1 MSKKPS
7 PITFGT
13 LVRNIIR
20 NKAGYV
26 MEVGRGYA
34 IVKYADGT
42 SAPVKKEHLEV
53 MPNAD

>member
-1 MSKKPS
+1 MSKKP

-13 LVRNIIR
+13 LVRNVVR
-20 NKAGYV
+20 NKAGVVVDCY
-26 MEVGRGYA
+26 GRDA

-42 SAPVKKEHLEV
+42 RAVVSKKDLEV